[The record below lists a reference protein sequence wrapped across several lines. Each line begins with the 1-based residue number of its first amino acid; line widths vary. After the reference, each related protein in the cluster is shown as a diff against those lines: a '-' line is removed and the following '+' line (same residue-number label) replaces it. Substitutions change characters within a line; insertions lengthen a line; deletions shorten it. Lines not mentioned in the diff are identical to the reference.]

1 MINLQMEKGP
11 LWAREREREQGTK
24 MQARH
29 SKLNVELLPSPLCKE
44 GHSVEAGADKAQ
56 QCCATFASA
65 LNVDPVIQSSVPVA
79 SISHSPFE
87 DKKMQIMERE
97 NQRSFAFQ
105 QKMEILDFSYL
116 LPCCCHRRF
125 SFLESQDK
133 NGGRTHLQIPFDMK
147 TQ

>member
-29 SKLNVELLPSPLCKE
+29 STLNVELLPSPLCKE
-44 GHSVEAGADKAQ
+44 GHSVEAGAEKAQ

-97 NQRSFAFQ
+97 NQRSFAF
-105 QKMEILDFSYL
+105 
-116 LPCCCHRRF
+116 
-125 SFLESQDK
+125 
-133 NGGRTHLQIPFDMK
+133 
-147 TQ
+147 